1 MNKAAV
7 TISTPDLCDAHPERV
22 RVLEPMLRN
31 YGGRSAFGGEV
42 STVKC
47 YDDNSFIKQR
57 LGEPG
62 AGRVLVVDG
71 GGSMRRALMGGD
83 VAAMAVANG
92 WAGVILYGCV
102 RDVDEL
108 RELDL
113 GVQALGTIPLKTKKR
128 NIGEFDASLTFGG
141 VTFHSGDWVYADDN
155 GVIVADGELRTDQSS

>member
-1 MNKAAV
+1 MKKRPT

-31 YGGRSAFGGEV
+31 FGGHSAFGGRV

-47 YDDNSFIKQR
+47 YEDNSFVKQR

-83 VAAMAVANG
+83 VAAMAVDND
-92 WAGVILYGCV
+92 WAGVILYGCI
-102 RDVDEL
+102 RDVEEI
-108 RELDL
+108 RELAL
-113 GVQALGTIPLKTKKR
+113 GVQALGTIPLKTRKR
-128 NIGEFDASLTFGG
+128 NIGELDVSLTFGG
-141 VTFHSGDWVYADDN
+141 VTFHVGDWVYADDN
-155 GVIVADGELRTDQSS
+155 GVIAADGELRADESS